1 MEVLLQTN
9 VSNLGITGELVKVK
23 PGYARNYLFPRGLA
37 LLANASNKKELA
49 HNKFLVAAKKQKE
62 LVQAQELA
70 KAISALSLTIQKPVG
85 EEDKI
90 FGSVTTLELAHAF
103 ESSGYTI
110 DRRSI
115 TIDDEIKRVG
125 VYKGTVKLHPEVS
138 TQFNIWVVAQQTA

>member
-9 VSNLGITGELVKVK
+9 LSNLGATGDLVNVK

-37 LLANASNKKELA
+37 VLANASNKKELA
-49 HNKFLVAAKKQKE
+49 HNKRLVEVKKYKE
-62 LVQAQELA
+62 LLAAQELA

-103 ESSGYTI
+103 EAAGHTI

-115 TIDDEIKRVG
+115 TIENEIKRVG
-125 VYKGTVKLHPEVS
+125 VYKGHVKLHPEV
-138 TQFNIWVVAQQTA
+138 TAQFNIWVIAQQA